1 MQKVFEIKGFQV
13 IETVDGDIIIS
24 NDENGLHSKSI
35 EEFTMSRKC
44 DMYSRESITEYA
56 SVMTC
61 VVNNWQHGIKVFS
74 LYNEGDMKEVYLY
87 AFKDVYGW
95 FCIDFW
101 CMDLVYASYIEN
113 LFSGITGRDI
123 PEF

>member
-1 MQKVFEIKGFQV
+1 MQKVFEVKGFQV

-61 VVNNWQHGIKVFS
+61 VVNNWQHGIKAVS
-74 LYNEGDMKEVYLY
+74 YTHLRAHETPEH
-87 AFKDVYGW
+87 
-95 FCIDFW
+95 
-101 CMDLVYASYIEN
+101 LVCRLLLEKKK
-113 LFSGITGRDI
+113 
-123 PEF
+123 